1 MSLFDKRLKIMQE
14 KQISTAANFKQ
25 DAQRSVEKENL
36 LIPPRNTRNLV
47 MDATNEKLACNTVS
61 AMKQWQ
67 KRLAWENEHK
77 KAGVKSSS
85 YVRMTASREINT
97 SETGQKTGLCK
108 HSKWTQSKQLG
119 EKVTHGFLRR
129 WARRTSIPS
138 LIHSFLSFL
147 PSPPASPKYP
157 RFFSS

>member
-61 AMKQWQ
+61 AMKQ
-67 KRLAWENEHK
+67 
-77 KAGVKSSS
+77 
-85 YVRMTASREINT
+85 
-97 SETGQKTGLCK
+97 
-108 HSKWTQSKQLG
+108 
-119 EKVTHGFLRR
+119 
-129 WARRTSIPS
+129 
-138 LIHSFLSFL
+138 
-147 PSPPASPKYP
+147 
-157 RFFSS
+157 